1 MTLAEFH
8 TELNKHLYIED
19 PGMVNVILGSIV
31 ANSLKIGDPVW
42 LTLIGPSS
50 GGKSQLIRPFA
61 MGNPDFI
68 HRVDDLTPNTL
79 LSGTLGLDGSLLG
92 RIGTHGILSM
102 DDLTVL
108 FSKNAEQRAEI
119 LSQFRMLYDGH
130 FSKSSGNRKEAVMWE
145 GYLGMIAGSTPSIYR
160 YFNEVADMGERFISY
175 RMKAIDVHKAVQFV
189 TENQHT
195 SGSLNTTIAE
205 LIGEFLPKALQ
216 DLPKGKHL
224 PKLHPETQA
233 VIQNIAEHMTLL
245 RTPVHV
251 DERTGL
257 VDEFPEPEMPF
268 RVMKQLT
275 YLATGMQCLMPDIH
289 AVLSKDMTDALEWTA
304 YSLANDKRRAYLRS
318 VVALDYQGKKI
329 TNRNIS
335 NATGLHP
342 EIVSKGMSQLQAIGI
357 IELSSEED
365 GGKKEWSIKNRAL
378 CETVRRIDPVII
390 SDEVIAEF

>member
-1 MTLAEFH
+1 MTLIEFQQKLS
-8 TELNKHLYIED
+8 ELLYIED
-19 PGMVNVILGSIV
+19 QGMVYVILGSIV

-79 LSGTLGLDGSLLG
+79 LSGTLGIEGSLLG
-92 RIGTHGILSM
+92 RIGKHGMLSM

-130 FSKSSGNRKEAVMWE
+130 FSKSSGNRKEAVLWE

-175 RMKAIDVHKAVQFV
+175 RMKPIDVHKAVEFV
-189 TENQHT
+189 TANQHT
-195 SGSLNTTIAE
+195 SGSLNTSISD
-205 LIGEFLPKALQ
+205 LISEFLPGLLTN
-216 DLPKGKHL
+216 LPKGQFL

-233 VIQNIAEHMTLL
+233 VIQNVSEHMTLL

-275 YLATGMQCLMPDIH
+275 YLATGMQCLMPDIN
-289 AVLSKDMTDALEWTA
+289 AVLSPEMTNALEWTA

-318 VVALDYQGKKI
+318 VVALDYEGKKI
-329 TNRNIS
+329 TNRNIAA
-335 NATGLHP
+335 ATGLHP
-342 EIVSKGMSQLQAIGI
+342 EIVGKGMSQLQAIGI
-357 IELSSEED
+357 IELSDED
-365 GGKKEWSIKNRAL
+365 GQRKEWTIKNRDMCTL
-378 CETVRRIDPVII
+378 VRRLDLVKIE
-390 SDEVIAEF
+390 EVVEF